1 LRSDTVLKHK
11 LGTDTA
17 EDEVVYFEKDDTF
30 DVAVGKKIKKYI
42 LISSSSTLTTEFMT
56 LLADNP
62 DGEFKVFQKRKRGL
76 EYSISHLK
84 IILHPYQ

>member
-17 EDEVVYFEKDDTF
+17 EDEVVYFEKDDTLMLQL
-30 DVAVGKKIKKYI
+30 KEKSKKYI

-56 LLADNP
+56 LLADQM
-62 DGEFKVFQKRKRGL
+62 E
-76 EYSISHLK
+76 SLK
-84 IILHPYQ
+84 FFRNEKEV

>member
-17 EDEVVYFEKDDTF
+17 EDEVVYFEKDDTLMLQL
-30 DVAVGKKIKKYI
+30 VKKNQNIF

-62 DGEFKVFQKRKRGL
+62 DGEFKVFRNEK
-76 EYSISHLK
+76 EV
-84 IILHPYQ
+84 

>member
-30 DVAVGKKIKKYI
+30 DVAVGKENQKIY
-42 LISSSSTLTTEFMT
+42 F
-56 LLADNP
+56 NQF
-62 DGEFKVFQKRKRGL
+62 FKHTD
-76 EYSISHLK
+76 Y
-84 IILHPYQ
+84 

>member
-17 EDEVVYFEKDDTF
+17 EDEVVYFEKMILLMLQL
-30 DVAVGKKIKKYI
+30 VKKNQKIYFNQFC
-42 LISSSSTLTTEFMT
+42 TLTEFMT

-62 DGEFKVFQKRKRGL
+62 DGEFKVFQKRK
-76 EYSISHLK
+76 EV
-84 IILHPYQ
+84 

>member
-30 DVAVGKKIKKYI
+30 DVAVGK
-42 LISSSSTLTTEFMT
+42 E
-56 LLADNP
+56 N
-62 DGEFKVFQKRKRGL
+62 QKN
-76 EYSISHLK
+76 IF
-84 IILHPYQ
+84 